1 MRVMMGRAI
10 FVWKES
16 FPWGRYNRRKSI
28 GHAHSTGWWAEQGI
42 PYLILST
49 RQEIGGLWRKAVGRK
64 ILVVD
69 DEPVLVETMAYNLEQ
84 AGYQVTTVTDGAS
97 ALEAARRETP
107 DLVILDIMLPEM
119 DGLEVCR
126 LLRREGNTATTPIMM
141 LTAKGEE
148 IDKVVGLEVGADD
161 YVTKPFGR
169 RELLARVRALL
180 RRAEYPA
187 PVEDHNAT
195 STAEDT
201 ARANREL
208 VAGPLRIDL
217 AGRRVDCRGQKLD
230 LQPKQFELLVY
241 LVRNRG
247 TVLTRDQVLYNVWG
261 YDYAGDTRTV
271 DVHIRW
277 LREKLEEDPANP
289 RLIQTVRGVG
299 YVFRW

>member
-1 MRVMMGRAI
+1 MA
-10 FVWKES
+10 
-16 FPWGRYNRRKSI
+16 
-28 GHAHSTGWWAEQGI
+28 
-42 PYLILST
+42 
-49 RQEIGGLWRKAVGRK
+49 RK

-69 DEPVLVETMAYNLEQ
+69 DESILVETMTYNLEQ
-84 AGYQVTTVTDGAS
+84 AGYSVTTASDGIS
-97 ALEAARRETP
+97 ALEAARCEKP
-107 DLVILDIMLPEM
+107 DLIILDIMLPEM

-126 LLRREGNTATTPIMM
+126 QLRRESTTATTPIMM
-141 LTAKGEE
+141 LTAKLDE

-180 RRAEYPA
+180 RRADYP
-187 PVEDHNAT
+187 
-195 STAEDT
+195 STNDGHGAQESASEIPRT
-201 ARANREL
+201 GREL

-217 AGRRVDCRGQKLD
+217 AGRRVYCRGQEWE
-230 LQPKQFELLVY
+230 LQPKQFDLLAY

-247 TVLTRDQVLYNVWG
+247 TVLTRDQLLHNVWG

-289 RLIQTVRGVG
+289 QLIQTVRGVG

>member
-1 MRVMMGRAI
+1 VA
-10 FVWKES
+10 
-16 FPWGRYNRRKSI
+16 
-28 GHAHSTGWWAEQGI
+28 
-42 PYLILST
+42 
-49 RQEIGGLWRKAVGRK
+49 RK

-69 DEPVLVETMAYNLEQ
+69 DEAVLVETIAYNLEQ
-84 AGYQVTTVTDGAS
+84 AGYQVLTAADGGS

-107 DLVILDIMLPEM
+107 DLVILDLMLPEM

-126 LLRREGNTATTPIMM
+126 QLRREHTTATIPIMM
-141 LTAKGEE
+141 LTAKGDE

-180 RRAEYPA
+180 RRADYPA
-187 PVEDHNAT
+187 AGNDHT
-195 STAEDT
+195 SQETSGEVP
-201 ARANREL
+201 RPSREL

-217 AGRRVDCRGQKLD
+217 AGRRVNCRGQDLE
-230 LQPKQFELLVY
+230 LQPKQFDLLTY

-247 TVLTRDQVLYNVWG
+247 TVLTRDQLLQNVWG
-261 YDYAGDTRTV
+261 YDYVGDTRTV
-271 DVHIRW
+271 DVHVRW

-299 YVFRW
+299 YCFRW

>member
-1 MRVMMGRAI
+1 VDVLVKQQEAI
-10 FVWKES
+10 L
-16 FPWGRYNRRKSI
+16 
-28 GHAHSTGWWAEQGI
+28 A
-42 PYLILST
+42 
-49 RQEIGGLWRKAVGRK
+49 RK

-69 DEPVLVETMAYNLEQ
+69 DEAVLVETIAYNLEQ
-84 AGYQVTTVTDGAS
+84 AGYRVVTASDGNS
-97 ALEAARRETP
+97 ALEAARSECP
-107 DLVILDIMLPEM
+107 DLILLDIMLPGI

-126 LLRREGNTATTPIMM
+126 QLRRESNTATTPIVM
-141 LTAKGEE
+141 LTAKSDE

-180 RRAEYPA
+180 RRADYPVA
-187 PVEDHNAT
+187 SEEHH
-195 STAEDT
+195 STNDAAAQEV
-201 ARANREL
+201 RPPSREL

-217 AGRRVDCRGQKLD
+217 AGRRVNCRGQELE
-230 LQPKQFELLVY
+230 LQPKQFELLTY

-247 TVLTRDQVLYNVWG
+247 TVLTRDQLLHNVWG

-271 DVHIRW
+271 DVHVRW

-289 RLIQTVRGVG
+289 KLIQTVRGVG

>member
-1 MRVMMGRAI
+1 MEAI
-10 FVWKES
+10 
-16 FPWGRYNRRKSI
+16 
-28 GHAHSTGWWAEQGI
+28 
-42 PYLILST
+42 
-49 RQEIGGLWRKAVGRK
+49 VGRK

-69 DEPVLVETMAYNLEQ
+69 DEAVLVETIAYNLEQ
-84 AGYQVTTVTDGAS
+84 AGYAVVTAADGTS
-97 ALEAARRETP
+97 ALEAAQREKP
-107 DLVILDIMLPEM
+107 DLIILDLMLPEM

-126 LLRREGNTATTPIMM
+126 QLRREGNTATTPIMM

-180 RRAEYPA
+180 RRTDYATPTEERVVKDTV
-187 PVEDHNAT
+187 VEVP
-195 STAEDT
+195 
-201 ARANREL
+201 RPNREL
-208 VAGPLRIDL
+208 AAGPLRIDL
-217 AGRRVDCRGQKLD
+217 AGRRVYCRGQVLE
-230 LQPKQFELLVY
+230 LQPKQFELLTY

-247 TVLTRDQVLYNVWG
+247 TVLTRDQLLHNVWG

-271 DVHIRW
+271 DVHVRW

-299 YVFRW
+299 YCFRW

>member
-1 MRVMMGRAI
+1 MQEAI
-10 FVWKES
+10 V
-16 FPWGRYNRRKSI
+16 
-28 GHAHSTGWWAEQGI
+28 A
-42 PYLILST
+42 
-49 RQEIGGLWRKAVGRK
+49 RK

-69 DEPVLVETMAYNLEQ
+69 DEAVLVETIAYNLEQ
-84 AGYQVTTVTDGAS
+84 AGYRVVTAADGRS
-97 ALEAARRETP
+97 ALDAARSEMP
-107 DLVILDIMLPEM
+107 DLIILDIMLPGM

-126 LLRREGNTATTPIMM
+126 QLRRESGTATTPIVM
-141 LTAKGEE
+141 LTAKDDE

-180 RRAEYPA
+180 RRVDYPA
-187 PVEDHNAT
+187 PGEDN
-195 STAEDT
+195 
-201 ARANREL
+201 RAGQEAAQEVRPASREL

-217 AGRRVDCRGQKLD
+217 AGRRVNCRGQDLE
-230 LQPKQFELLVY
+230 LQPKQFELLTY

-247 TVLTRDQVLYNVWG
+247 TVLTRDQLLHNVWG

-271 DVHIRW
+271 DVHVRW

>member
-1 MRVMMGRAI
+1 VA
-10 FVWKES
+10 
-16 FPWGRYNRRKSI
+16 
-28 GHAHSTGWWAEQGI
+28 
-42 PYLILST
+42 
-49 RQEIGGLWRKAVGRK
+49 RK

-69 DEPVLVETMAYNLEQ
+69 DEAVLVETIAYNLEQ
-84 AGYQVTTVTDGAS
+84 AGYRVVTAANGSS
-97 ALEAARRETP
+97 ALDAARSEIP
-107 DLVILDIMLPEM
+107 DLIILDIMLPGM

-126 LLRREGNTATTPIMM
+126 QLRRESSTATTPIVM
-141 LTAKGEE
+141 LTAKDDE

-180 RRAEYPA
+180 RRADYP
-187 PVEDHNAT
+187 PGEDN
-195 STAEDT
+195 S
-201 ARANREL
+201 ARKESDQEARPASREL

-217 AGRRVDCRGQKLD
+217 AGRRVNCREQNLE
-230 LQPKQFELLVY
+230 LQPKQFELLTY

-247 TVLTRDQVLYNVWG
+247 TVLTRDQLLHNVWG

-271 DVHIRW
+271 DVHVRW

-289 RLIQTVRGVG
+289 KLIQTVRGVG

>member
-1 MRVMMGRAI
+1 MEAI
-10 FVWKES
+10 V
-16 FPWGRYNRRKSI
+16 
-28 GHAHSTGWWAEQGI
+28 
-42 PYLILST
+42 
-49 RQEIGGLWRKAVGRK
+49 VRK

-69 DEPVLVETMAYNLEQ
+69 DEAVLVETIAYNLEQ
-84 AGYQVTTVTDGAS
+84 AGYAVVTAADGAS
-97 ALEAARRETP
+97 ALEAAQREKP
-107 DLVILDIMLPEM
+107 DLIILDLMLPEM

-126 LLRREGNTATTPIMM
+126 QLRRESNTSTTPIMM

-180 RRAEYPA
+180 RRTDYATPNEERA
-187 PVEDHNAT
+187 MKDTSVEV
-195 STAEDT
+195 S
-201 ARANREL
+201 RPNREL
-208 VAGPLRIDL
+208 AAGPLRIDL
-217 AGRRVDCRGQKLD
+217 AGRRVYCRGQVLE
-230 LQPKQFELLVY
+230 LQPKQFELLTY

-247 TVLTRDQVLYNVWG
+247 TVLTRDQLLHNVWG

-277 LREKLEEDPANP
+277 LREKLEEDPPNP

-299 YVFRW
+299 YCFRW

>member
-1 MRVMMGRAI
+1 MA
-10 FVWKES
+10 
-16 FPWGRYNRRKSI
+16 
-28 GHAHSTGWWAEQGI
+28 
-42 PYLILST
+42 
-49 RQEIGGLWRKAVGRK
+49 RK

-69 DEPVLVETMAYNLEQ
+69 DEAVLVETIAYNLEQ
-84 AGYQVTTVTDGAS
+84 AGYHVVTAADGSS
-97 ALEAARRETP
+97 ALDAARSEIP
-107 DLVILDIMLPEM
+107 DLIILDIMLPGM

-126 LLRREGNTATTPIMM
+126 QLRRESSTATTPIVM
-141 LTAKGEE
+141 LTAKGDE

-180 RRAEYPA
+180 RRSEYPH
-187 PVEDHNAT
+187 PGEDHQ
-195 STAEDT
+195 
-201 ARANREL
+201 ANQEGTQEVRPASREL

-217 AGRRVDCRGQKLD
+217 AGRRVNCRGQDLE
-230 LQPKQFELLVY
+230 LQPKQFDLLAY

-247 TVLTRDQVLYNVWG
+247 TVLTRDQLLHNVWG

-271 DVHIRW
+271 DVHVRW